1 MSKENNFYIKGER
14 KMITKIQENVWY
26 SLDVSRK
33 FANPIFNKVSL
44 ANEDIA
50 NEYRITSAFDL
61 IDDIRIIECAC
72 ETSCS
77 DFNAIV
83 EFVHHLK
90 EKSIEIDFNYIELE
104 LNIKGSIY
112 IYNILD
118 NTFSKK
124 RMLNNRVF
132 YNHCLDGDMSEDY
145 WISLIKAYKDSLSRS
160 FKDTCDAYEN
170 GSELIML
177 LFFFNL
183 FKEFSDICYDD
194 FVETQ
199 YLLTTMIE

>member
-1 MSKENNFYIKGER
+1 
-14 KMITKIQENVWY
+14 MITKIQENVWY

-33 FANPIFNKVSL
+33 FANPIFSKASL
-44 ANEDIA
+44 INDDLT
-50 NEYRITSAFDL
+50 NEYRIASAFDL
-61 IDDIRIIECAC
+61 VDDVRIIECAC
-72 ETSCS
+72 DASVS
-77 DFNAIV
+77 DVNAIV
-83 EFVHHLK
+83 EFVHRLK
-90 EKSIEIDFNYIELE
+90 ENSVEMDFTYLEIE
-104 LNIKGSIY
+104 LNIKGNVY

-145 WISLIKAYKDSLSRS
+145 WISLIKAYKDSISRS

-170 GSELIML
+170 AAEMIMF

-183 FKEFSDICYDD
+183 FKEFSDISYDD

-199 YLLTTMIE
+199 YLLTTVLE